1 MNRKSLWL
9 LIGLLWVL
17 LLPGLAHAQAQS
29 DQQLSGQVAAGS
41 YVPQIKA
48 VGEIP
53 ATDVSTHILVQVFGP
68 VGNVL
73 VPPPGNQGS
82 NILSTVIYYFNYAAL
97 ALAMVFVLYVTIV
110 SILNTAQEGQAL
122 GEKFNSLWIPLRIV
136 AGIALMLPVHKAYTV
151 GQILVMWVL
160 LQGVNGADIIWAK
173 TIKNIESG
181 VLVVNTGNPY
191 YESAANVFVSYAC
204 ASRFAIQLHAEQPNI
219 FCSAGQKGCSGETSN
234 GVFQLW
240 DKNNQPYYGWGLDHL
255 QGTVKYNVS
264 EELPFGIPSSGKV
277 GASQYY
283 KTVCGLM
290 AGQDY
295 SSNTAPDAVAQG
307 FRATAGLVMDSNLA
321 FTGMEFGEAAF
332 GSPAQAIAE
341 GQAREAINS
350 AATNMYLA
358 MKPYQTPAPR
368 STNTPPKTK
377 TGIQC
382 VSSATTAAPGGSS
395 SQLAQY
401 LQNAPC
407 LGWALAGA
415 YYLGVSRSAQLSYAP
430 WIPEYFGPYI
440 GNTLSQGS
448 TETVQ
453 AYVTEAS
460 DFAMTAANT
469 LAGGGTPIPL
479 PTKLHA
485 TEKRALK
492 PWAANLPG
500 VVAIFNTYIATT
512 ANQWATLS
520 FAQDPT
526 SALIDAGAQIEHKS
540 QTIWAAMLGSI
551 GIISFFAAAGIG
563 MGIATAIMMSLAWY
577 LPIMWGT
584 LSVAI
589 VSGVMYEI
597 YIPLIPFLLFSF
609 GVLGWLVLCIE
620 AIIAAPIMSLGLI
633 YPEQHQV
640 WGRSEQGIFILIS
653 ACLRPVLMIV
663 GLLASIPVT
672 YAVVGFINMGF
683 MIVLYALASGVGGDV
698 NKIVVFWPMTSALYM
713 SIYTMIIVSTYNRI
727 FSLIHIL
734 PDKVMRWIGVAEE
747 RGYGGEQELQQ
758 MQSGIKESA
767 QSGARMGQESVESEA
782 SAGREAGAQVKAAG
796 EKAAVG

>member
-1 MNRKSLWL
+1 MNHKRLWL
-9 LIGLLWVL
+9 LIGLFLVL
-17 LLPGLAHAQAQS
+17 LLPGLVHAQTQQS
-29 DQQLSGQVAAGS
+29 SSSQTSFIPQVKS
-41 YVPQIKA
+41 

-53 ATDVSTHILVQVFGP
+53 ATDVSTHILTQVFGP

-82 NILSTVIYYFNYAAL
+82 NILSSVIYYFNYAAL

-173 TIKNIESG
+173 TVKNIESG
-181 VLVVNTGNPY
+181 VLVISSGNPY

-204 ASRFAIQLHAEQPNI
+204 AARFSIQLHAEQPNI
-219 FCSAGQKGCSGETSN
+219 YCTDGQKGCAGETTS
-234 GVFQLW
+234 GVYQLW
-240 DKNNQPYYGWGLDHL
+240 NKNGQTFFGWGLSNL
-255 QGTVKYNVS
+255 QGSVKYNTS
-264 EELPFGIPSSGKV
+264 QELPFGIPSSGKV
-277 GASQYY
+277 SSSKYY
-283 KTVCGLM
+283 QTVCGLM

-295 SSNTAPDAVAQG
+295 SPGANPDAVAAG
-307 FRATAGLVMDSNLA
+307 IRATNNLVHDSNLS
-321 FTGMEFGEAAF
+321 FTGMEFGEI
-332 GSPAQAIAE
+332 GGTGPSLGMIE
-341 GQAREAINS
+341 DQARTAINN
-350 AATNMYLA
+350 AANQMYLM
-358 MKPYQTPAPR
+358 MKPYQTPPP
-368 STNTPPKTK
+368 STPTNATPK

-382 VSSATTAAPGGSS
+382 VSSATTAAPGSSS

-430 WIPEYFGPYI
+430 WVPQYFGPYI
-440 GNTLSQGS
+440 GDTLTQGS
-448 TETVQ
+448 TESVQ
-453 AYVTEAS
+453 FVVNAAS
-460 DFAMTAANT
+460 EFAMTAANT
-469 LAGGGTPIPL
+469 LAGGGQSIPIPDS
-479 PTKLHA
+479 LHA
-485 TEKRALK
+485 TERRALK
-492 PWAANLPG
+492 PWATNLPN
-500 VVAIFNTYIATT
+500 VVAIFNNYIETT

-526 SALIDAGAQIEHKS
+526 SALISAGAQIEHKA
-540 QTIWAAMLGSI
+540 QTIWAAMLASI
-551 GIISFFAAAGIG
+551 GVISFLAALGIG
-563 MGIATAIMMSLAWY
+563 FGIMTAIMMSLAWY
-577 LPIMWGT
+577 LPIMWAT

-589 VSGVMYEI
+589 VSGVMFEI

-653 ACLRPVLMIV
+653 ACLRPILMIV
-663 GLLASIPVT
+663 GLLAAIPVT

-683 MIVLYALASGVGGDV
+683 MIILYALASGVGGDV
-698 NKIVVFWPMTSALYM
+698 SKIVVFWPMTSMLYM

-758 MQSGIKESA
+758 LQGGIKESA
-767 QSGARMGQESVESEA
+767 QAGARLAQESTEGEA
-782 SAGREAGAQVKAAG
+782 SAAREAGAQVKEAG
-796 EKAAVG
+796 EKAATGGM